1 MSCSMHGAETITIK
15 KSFFF
20 LWQGLMSALMFHFFL
35 FLNFD
40 LYFKRHILGKFRS
53 YGLAFVPKYYKYSW
67 CNQ

>member
-1 MSCSMHGAETITIK
+1 MSCSMRGAETITIK
-15 KSFFF
+15 KQF
-20 LWQGLMSALMFHFFL
+20 LFLMARINVCFNVS

-40 LYFKRHILGKFRS
+40 LHFKRRILGNFRS